1 MVEFGLLGP
10 LAVDAGGS
18 RLTVS
23 AGKQRVLLAALL
35 LRANQVVTSADLA
48 DAVWDGRP
56 PGTARVTL
64 QNYVKRLR
72 QALGPAGYERIVTRP
87 AGYLIEVGPGELD
100 VARFGQL
107 QASGRAAAR
116 VGAWERSSSQLG
128 AALALW
134 RGQPLADVPSQV
146 LAAAEVPRLAEL
158 RLETVEDRID
168 ADLHLGRHR
177 EVIAELQALT
187 AAEPLRERLYEL
199 LMVALYRAGQQA
211 AALAVYR
218 QARQTLIENVGI
230 EPGPGLRELNQRIL
244 RSDRALAFT
253 PPVPSPAPAPDDMA
267 AVRPDLLPAAVPG
280 FTGRLRELEVLS
292 GLAGG
297 GVGVV
302 AIGGTAGVGK
312 TALAVYWARRV
323 AADFPD
329 GQLYVNLRGFGPAE
343 PVPAGEALRGLLD
356 ALQVPAGQIPAGVA
370 GRAAL
375 LRSVLAGRRVL
386 MVVDNARDADQVRPL
401 LPGTPGSLVLVTS
414 RAELAS
420 LVVADGAAQ
429 ISLDV
434 LSLAEARQLL
444 AGRLGKARI
453 AAEAA
458 AADALIGLC
467 AALPLAL
474 AITAARAVAHPDFSL
489 AALAA
494 ELADARGRLD
504 ALSTGEQATDVRAV
518 LSWSYQNLA
527 GPPAR
532 LFRLLGLH
540 PGPDITAPAAAS
552 LAGAPLPATRRLLRE
567 LTHCHLLAEPVPGR
581 YAFHD
586 LLRAYATERATAT
599 DPATTR
605 HAATT
610 RTLDHYLH
618 TAHTA
623 ATLINPAGS
632 RDPLPPVA
640 PGVIPEQLD
649 DHQQALAWFQAEQ
662 EVLLGLVAAAADA
675 RLDTYACQLPRAMT
689 TFLDGRA
696 RWQELVAI
704 QRTALA
710 AAKRLG
716 DRGAQAIAC
725 RNLATACASL
735 GDYDQA
741 HARIAECLEL
751 CRQLGDRASEARAH
765 LILGFVCE
773 RQQRPSD
780 ALGHSEQALAAF
792 TEVGDRG
799 GQISTLNAVGWCSAL
814 LGDYRRARACC
825 QQALAMC
832 QEDSNR
838 YSEAYIWDSLGYA
851 EQHLGMYADAIAS
864 FGRAVELQA
873 ELGNRVTEAT
883 SLTRLGDT
891 HQAAGNPDAA
901 RAAWQRALAI
911 LDDLE
916 HADAGR
922 LRDKLRGPGAGSGA
936 TVDAR
941 RPA

>member
-1 MVEFGLLGP
+1 
-10 LAVDAGGS
+10 
-18 RLTVS
+18 
-23 AGKQRVLLAALL
+23 
-35 LRANQVVTSADLA
+35 
-48 DAVWDGRP
+48 
-56 PGTARVTL
+56 
-64 QNYVKRLR
+64 
-72 QALGPAGYERIVTRP
+72 
-87 AGYLIEVGPGELD
+87 
-100 VARFGQL
+100 
-107 QASGRAAAR
+107 
-116 VGAWERSSSQLG
+116 
-128 AALALW
+128 
-134 RGQPLADVPSQV
+134 
-146 LAAAEVPRLAEL
+146 
-158 RLETVEDRID
+158 
-168 ADLHLGRHR
+168 
-177 EVIAELQALT
+177 
-187 AAEPLRERLYEL
+187 
-199 LMVALYRAGQQA
+199 
-211 AALAVYR
+211 
-218 QARQTLIENVGI
+218 
-230 EPGPGLRELNQRIL
+230 
-244 RSDRALAFT
+244 
-253 PPVPSPAPAPDDMA
+253 
-267 AVRPDLLPAAVPG
+267 
-280 FTGRLRELEVLS
+280 
-292 GLAGG
+292 
-297 GVGVV
+297 
-302 AIGGTAGVGK
+302 
-312 TALAVYWARRV
+312 
-323 AADFPD
+323 
-329 GQLYVNLRGFGPAE
+329 
-343 PVPAGEALRGLLD
+343 
-356 ALQVPAGQIPAGVA
+356 
-370 GRAAL
+370 
-375 LRSVLAGRRVL
+375 
-386 MVVDNARDADQVRPL
+386 
-401 LPGTPGSLVLVTS
+401 VLVTS

-420 LVVADGAAQ
+420 LAVADGAAQ
-429 ISLDV
+429 LSLDV
-434 LSLAEARQLL
+434 LSLAEARQFL
-444 AGRLGKARI
+444 AGRLGGARI

-474 AITAARAVAHPDFSL
+474 AITAARAVAHPHFSL

-527 GPPAR
+527 AAPAR

-586 LLRAYATERATAT
+586 LLRAYAAEHATAT
-599 DPATTR
+599 DPATAR

-610 RTLDHYLH
+610 RMLDHYLH

-623 ATLINPAGS
+623 ATLINPAAS
-632 RDPLPPVA
+632 RDPLPPVV
-640 PGVIPEQLD
+640 PGVVPEQPD
-649 DHQQALAWFQAEQ
+649 SQQQALAWFQAEQ
-662 EVLLGLVAAAADA
+662 EVLLGLVALAADA
-675 RLDTYACQLPRAMT
+675 GLDRYAWQLPWAMA

-696 RWQELVAI
+696 RWQELATI

-741 HARIAECLEL
+741 HARMAECLEL
-751 CRQLGDRASEARAH
+751 CEQVGDRASEARAH

-780 ALGHSEQALAAF
+780 ALGHAEQALAGF
-792 TEVGDRG
+792 TEVGDRA
-799 GQISTLNAVGWCSAL
+799 GQIGSLNAVGWCSAL
-814 LGDYRRARACC
+814 LGDYARARACC

-873 ELGNRVTEAT
+873 ELGNRVPEAG

-891 HQAAGNPDAA
+891 HQAAGNPDGA

-922 LRDKLRGPGAGSGA
+922 LRDKLSGTGAGSGA
-936 TVDAR
+936 TAEAR